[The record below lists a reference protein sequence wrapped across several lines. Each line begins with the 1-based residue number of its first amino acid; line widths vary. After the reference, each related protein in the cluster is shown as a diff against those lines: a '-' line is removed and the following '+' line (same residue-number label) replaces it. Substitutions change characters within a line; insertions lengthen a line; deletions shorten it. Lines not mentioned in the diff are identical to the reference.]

1 MNYPINTFIKICT
14 ALACFIYS
22 AVIFSE
28 SNSEISAKYF
38 GTANFMMGVCAMLD
52 VMQAIISSPRR
63 IILVQSF
70 SYISLEIAIC
80 SLFLF
85 SICFSKIKCK
95 RTLFSFMY
103 LFPVVF
109 SILTVGFYLLSKND
123 FFLQLPA
130 AEQSR
135 SSFMP
140 GYFYPKRLPYFI
152 HAFYSFGTALG
163 LTVIFSVRGIKNFSE
178 NKHIFLMFFV
188 GMSVYLI
195 PGAHKFII
203 ENFTVKNYTPIQEYF
218 NSLSQFCMLTTGFL
232 AIYTDDNQRCIS
244 KARQVLYEIS
254 PQPVIIFNS
263 KNKFLQMNNRA
274 ADFFDAHDVTIKKF
288 ESFSEIFSENSFQ
301 ILGMTNPS
309 NSMKEFYISGLAD
322 KKLYYVQMS
331 SVSNGK
337 KQLGSVMR
345 LLDLNFYDGIIKT
358 LEQAAYTDELTGIRK
373 KDAFVKYAT
382 NLINKSMD
390 PLFMLCF
397 SIDGLENLNEK
408 LGIRAADSYIKK
420 FTQIVQASMRNILTS
435 ESGNKHNSLEL
446 FRIYGSTFAA
456 ILPDMAEERLFTL
469 LDDIKQRCSAV
480 ADKKEGAISF
490 SFGYSVMEHQSHT
503 AWQFFQESYRNMLL
517 NKKNKKPT

>member
-1 MNYPINTFIKICT
+1 
-14 ALACFIYS
+14 
-22 AVIFSE
+22 
-28 SNSEISAKYF
+28 
-38 GTANFMMGVCAMLD
+38 
-52 VMQAIISSPRR
+52 
-63 IILVQSF
+63 
-70 SYISLEIAIC
+70 
-80 SLFLF
+80 
-85 SICFSKIKCK
+85 
-95 RTLFSFMY
+95 
-103 LFPVVF
+103 
-109 SILTVGFYLLSKND
+109 
-123 FFLQLPA
+123 
-130 AEQSR
+130 
-135 SSFMP
+135 
-140 GYFYPKRLPYFI
+140 
-152 HAFYSFGTALG
+152 
-163 LTVIFSVRGIKNFSE
+163 
-178 NKHIFLMFFV
+178 
-188 GMSVYLI
+188 
-195 PGAHKFII
+195 
-203 ENFTVKNYTPIQEYF
+203 
-218 NSLSQFCMLTTGFL
+218 
-232 AIYTDDNQRCIS
+232 
-244 KARQVLYEIS
+244 
-254 PQPVIIFNS
+254 
-263 KNKFLQMNNRA
+263 
-274 ADFFDAHDVTIKKF
+274 
-288 ESFSEIFSENSFQ
+288 
-301 ILGMTNPS
+301 
-309 NSMKEFYISGLAD
+309 
-322 KKLYYVQMS
+322 
-331 SVSNGK
+331 
-337 KQLGSVMR
+337 MR